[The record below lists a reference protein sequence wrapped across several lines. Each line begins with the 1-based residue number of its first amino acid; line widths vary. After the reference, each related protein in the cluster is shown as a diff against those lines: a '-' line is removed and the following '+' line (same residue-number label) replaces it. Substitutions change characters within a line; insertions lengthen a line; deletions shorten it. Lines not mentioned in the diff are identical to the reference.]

1 MRGWMVNPN
10 SHSSLLF
17 YLRDTNMSNILEF
30 FIYLL
35 IWAILKYFWLL
46 KDLIKIKK
54 QVLFSLSTMF
64 PEPKEKENKKDKS

>member
-1 MRGWMVNPN
+1 MVNPN

-35 IWAILKYFWLL
+35 I
-46 KDLIKIKK
+46 
-54 QVLFSLSTMF
+54 
-64 PEPKEKENKKDKS
+64 